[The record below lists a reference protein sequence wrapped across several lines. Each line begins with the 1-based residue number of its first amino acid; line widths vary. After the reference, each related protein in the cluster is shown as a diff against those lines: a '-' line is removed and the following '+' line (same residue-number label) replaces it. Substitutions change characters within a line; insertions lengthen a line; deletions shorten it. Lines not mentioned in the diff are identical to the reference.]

1 MPAVVVEAQ
10 LVGSDMTADN
20 ASLKITSAR
29 VSGVMW
35 DLTIPMIPM
44 VGCDI
49 YKVEEAGAD
58 LNVDWYENGAHRWLN
73 SQGYGKRR
81 SRKRLV
87 RRLESKRDKVCVKL
101 ELSER
106 N

>member
-20 ASLKITSAR
+20 ASLKITSAG

-35 DLTIPMIPM
+35 GLTILMIPM

-58 LNVDWYENGAHRWLN
+58 LNVDREFFLGTFLGEHWGRGEVRLTHVPLACSWEPSKQHR
-73 SQGYGKRR
+73 QAGRQ
-81 SRKRLV
+81 
-87 RRLESKRDKVCVKL
+87 E
-101 ELSER
+101 
-106 N
+106 

>member
-20 ASLKITSAR
+20 ASLKITSAG

-58 LNVDWYENGAHRWLN
+58 LNVDWYEKGTHRWLN
-73 SQGYGKRR
+73 SQGCGKR
-81 SRKRLV
+81 SRKCLV